1 MKATNL
7 NVKFSAPKFGPS
19 LAKINWKEST
29 SIQVYNLSRALFG
42 VYQLETMFRSH
53 HLKLKRVY
61 ISIGESKCDAVNKIT
76 KSPGHF
82 DFIKDKNVIRV
93 WCKNETTIYF
103 NSVQIKGKRE
113 MSALDFRNGYMKNVP
128 TNELF
133 FK

>member
-1 MKATNL
+1 
-7 NVKFSAPKFGPS
+7 
-19 LAKINWKEST
+19 
-29 SIQVYNLSRALFG
+29 
-42 VYQLETMFRSH
+42 MFKSH

-61 ISIGESKCDAVNKIT
+61 LSIGVSKCDNVNKIS

-82 DFIKDKNVIRV
+82 DFIKDKNKNKNLIRV
-93 WCKNETTIYF
+93 WCKDETTVYF